1 MKTLY
6 RKIHSRFKLN
16 GIPYSMDDLPEVA
29 YSLIKEGEAFEK
41 ALGDFLLQWMDD
53 HPDLEVQTSGS
64 TGKPK
69 PITLQKRHMV
79 NSALATG
86 EFFGLL
92 PGDSALLCLPVDYI
106 AGKMMLV
113 RAMVLGLELDYI
125 APSSNPLEG
134 VLKSYDFCAMVP
146 LQLENSLDS
155 LGWIKILIVGGAP
168 LSPKVQEQVRA
179 HDHGRRRRRQSE
191 KKRSTEYKLQPS
203 NFATA
208 VFETYGMTETIT
220 HIALKK
226 VNAGSGRGEAKPQKT
241 FKTLPEV
248 TVSLDDRCCLVID
261 APKIIDVPVVTND
274 VVDLVS
280 ETEFEW
286 LGRYDNVINSGGV
299 KLFPEQIEAK
309 LAAVLQS
316 RFFVAGIPDKKWGRK
331 LILIVEGEIEE
342 KRLFQEIRSL
352 KSLSKFEIP
361 KEIYGISEFYRTESG
376 KIQRGKILARILG

>member
-1 MKTLY
+1 MKPFY
-6 RKIHSRFKLN
+6 RKIHSRFRLN
-16 GIPYSMDDLPEVA
+16 GIPYSTDDLAEVA

-41 ALGDFLLQWMDD
+41 AIGDFLLYWTDD
-53 HPDLEVQTSGS
+53 HPVLEVKTSGS

-69 PITLQKRHMV
+69 PISLQKRHMV

-86 EFFGLL
+86 KFFGLL
-92 PGDSALLCLPVDYI
+92 PGDSALLCLPANYI

-113 RAMVLGLELDYI
+113 RAMVLGLELDYVF
-125 APSSNPLEG
+125 PSSDPLA
-134 VLKSYDFCAMVP
+134 LISKTYDFCAMVP
-146 LQLENSLDS
+146 LQLENSLDV
-155 LGWIKILIVGGAP
+155 LGRIKTLIVGGAP
-168 LSPKVQEQVRA
+168 LSPKVQEQIRA
-179 HDHGRRRRRQSE
+179 QDYGRWGRGRFER
-191 KKRSTEYKLQPS
+191 KRTPEYKLQPP

-226 VNAGSGRGEAKPQKT
+226 VHADSGREQAKPQNT

-248 TVSLDDRCCLVID
+248 TVSLDDRSCLVIN
-261 APKIIDVPVVTND
+261 APKICDVPVVTND

-286 LGRYDNVINSGGV
+286 LGRQDNVINSGGV

-316 RFFVAGIPDKKWGRK
+316 RFFLAGIPDKKWGLK
-331 LILIVEGEIEE
+331 LVLVVEGKLE
-342 KRLFQEIRSL
+342 KKKLFQEIRSL

-361 KEIYGISEFYRTESG
+361 KEIYGVSEFYQTDSG
-376 KIQRGKILARILG
+376 KIQREKIIDRILG